1 MNQEVFDRLC
11 RILWVPLAL
20 LAVTA
25 GSFHYQA
32 WGIEVNPYVI
42 FEARL
47 VISFLGAGCAAY
59 YLGFYY
65 LVRKYYDGDGKQ
77 KGLRRTAVLFFL
89 GLLAF
94 ALGIMQTL

>member
-25 GSFHYQA
+25 GSFHYQV

-42 FEARL
+42 FEARF

-59 YLGFYY
+59 YL
-65 LVRKYYDGDGKQ
+65 VRKYYDGENKR
-77 KGLRRTAVLFFL
+77 KSMGLILADAAVS
-89 GLLAF
+89 LLWLV
-94 ALGIMQTL
+94 LGIAWTL